1 MWAFP
6 EMKKAPVRGLEE
18 IYTFLILRIFVFA
31 QESVI
36 KSLDRELNN
45 VVVRVYDKHETCK
58 VVNPIVE
65 VRWPAVVL
73 VEAEIVLRVYDVIV
87 DLLVADGNDKRN
99 SVLVMRNGQGVFVH
113 FVVSEVGIDEIVDS
127 RGYGEECVFAVL
139 AVIVVIVFLICNSGV
154 RAPAPACAAFAVA
167 GVSVG
172 SDVPGFLQIQVDFA
186 KAFDVVFVPVVQV

>member
-1 MWAFP
+1 M
-6 EMKKAPVRGLEE
+6 RGLEE

-58 VVNPIVE
+58 VVDPIVE

-99 SVLVMRNGQGVFVH
+99 SVLVM
-113 FVVSEVGIDEIVDS
+113 
-127 RGYGEECVFAVL
+127 
-139 AVIVVIVFLICNSGV
+139 
-154 RAPAPACAAFAVA
+154 
-167 GVSVG
+167 
-172 SDVPGFLQIQVDFA
+172 
-186 KAFDVVFVPVVQV
+186 